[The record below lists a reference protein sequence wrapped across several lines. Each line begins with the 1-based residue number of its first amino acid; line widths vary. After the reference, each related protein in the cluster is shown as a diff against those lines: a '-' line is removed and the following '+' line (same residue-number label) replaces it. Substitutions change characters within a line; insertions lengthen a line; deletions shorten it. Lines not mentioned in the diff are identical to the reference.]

1 MGAYFSC
8 LGRYATFGGRAS
20 RAEFWGYNIVNA
32 IILALIAYWCMT
44 SQTELSRNL
53 SIAVIIMYIIITA
66 SPTLA
71 VMCRRWHDI
80 GRTGKWLWLN
90 LVPVIGTVVSYGFM
104 FVRGEECT
112 NEYGRNPLERRLR
125 RRRRK

>member
-1 MGAYFSC
+1 MGSYFSC
-8 LGRYATFGGRAS
+8 LGKYSTFGGRSS

-32 IILALIAYWCMT
+32 IFIALITYWFAT
-44 SQTELSRNL
+44 SQTELSRNISL
-53 SIAVIIMYIIITA
+53 AVLVMYVIITI

-71 VMCRRWHDI
+71 VMSRRWHDI

-90 LVPVIGTVVSYGFM
+90 LVPGIGTVVSYGFM
-104 FVRGEECT
+104 FVKGEEGT
-112 NEYGRNPLERRLR
+112 NEYGRNPLERRFR